1 MPPIKLPIYNNPA
14 PRLPMVSIPLI
25 GLSDIRVVAAEM
37 NEQGEFIIKVES
49 TVESTACHKCKKE
62 AGQGHG
68 YADEPVVVRHLSV
81 FGCPTYIHLRPRRFR
96 CLHCSGEATTTQQV
110 VWRLPRSPHTIA
122 FEEHILLELVNST
135 VEDVSHKE
143 GLGYDAVLG
152 IIDRHIGVKVDWSE
166 FERLGVLGI
175 DEIALKKGHRDYV
188 VVITARLSDGQVK
201 VLAILPNRK
210 KNTVVKFLRSMPKT
224 LRQSIH
230 TVCSDMW
237 QAYISAVKA
246 VLPDT
251 DIVVD
256 RFHVAQKYHQAADKL
271 RAKELKRLKK
281 ELPEEEYKKLK
292 GAMWAF
298 RKKKAD
304 LTDDEAK
311 ILTRL
316 FKQAPKLK
324 LAYHLREKLTAVFEE
339 TLTKKQANEKIK
351 QWRTEVEDSK
361 LTCFNTFLT
370 TLDNHL
376 DEITNYFINRLNS
389 GFVEGLNNKI
399 KVLKRRCY
407 GLLNLNHLFQRLFL
421 DLEGYRLFA

>member
-1 MPPIKLPIYNNPA
+1 MLPIKLPIYNNLA
-14 PRLPMVSIPLI
+14 PQLPLISVPLI
-25 GLSDIRVVAAEM
+25 GLSDIVVKGAEL
-37 NEQGEFIIKVES
+37 NEQGEFIIRVES
-49 TVESTACHKCKKE
+49 EVEGTVCHKCKKE
-62 AGQGHG
+62 ASQGHG
-68 YADEPVVVRHLSV
+68 YADESIVVRHLSV
-81 FGCPTYIHLRPRRFR
+81 FGRPTYIHLRPKRFR
-96 CLHCSGEATTTQQV
+96 CLQCGGAATTTQQV
-110 VWRLPRSPHTIA
+110 AWRLPRSPHTIA

-152 IIDRHIGVKVDWSE
+152 IIDRHIKVRVDWGE
-166 FERLGVLGI
+166 FKRLDVLGI

-210 KNTVVKFLRSMPKT
+210 KKTVVKFLRSIPKP

-237 QAYISAVKA
+237 KAYISAVKI
-246 VLPDT
+246 VLPNA

-281 ELPEEEYKKLK
+281 KLSEKEYKKLK

-304 LTDDEAK
+304 LTDDETK
-311 ILTRL
+311 VLTRL
-316 FKQAPKLK
+316 FKHSPKLK
-324 LAYHLREKLTAVFEE
+324 LAYQLREKLSAIFDDP
-339 TLTKKQANEKIK
+339 LTKKQATEKIK
-351 QWRTEVEDSK
+351 HWRKDVEESE

-370 TLDNHL
+370 TLNNHL
-376 DEITNYFINRLNS
+376 NEITNYFINRFNS

-421 DLEGYRLFA
+421 DLEGYSLFP

>member
-1 MPPIKLPIYNNPA
+1 MTPIKLPIYNKPA
-14 PRLPMVSIPLI
+14 PQLPLVAIPLI
-25 GLSDIRVVAAEM
+25 GVSDIWVKGAEM
-37 NEQGEFIIKVES
+37 SEQGQFIIKVES
-49 TVESTACHKCKKE
+49 TVESTPCHKCKKE
-62 AGQGHG
+62 ASQGHG
-68 YADEPVVVRHLSV
+68 YADEPIVVRHLSV
-81 FGCPTYIHLRPRRFR
+81 FGCPTYIHLRPKRFR
-96 CLHCSGEATTTQQV
+96 CLHCGGKATTTQQV
-110 VWRLPRSPHTIA
+110 TWRLPRSPHTIA

-152 IIDRHIGVKVDWSE
+152 IIDRHIEVSVDWGE

-201 VLAILPNRK
+201 VLTILPNRK
-210 KNTVVKFLRSMPKT
+210 KKTVVKFLCAIPKP
-224 LRQSIH
+224 LRHSIH

-237 QAYISAVKA
+237 QAYINAVKK
-246 VLPDT
+246 VLPQA

-271 RAKELKRLKK
+271 RTKELKRLKK

-304 LTDDEAK
+304 LTDDEAN
-311 ILTRL
+311 ILARL
-316 FKQAPKLK
+316 FKHSPKLK
-324 LAYHLREKLTAVFEE
+324 LTYQLREKLTAIFEE
-339 TLTKKQANEKIK
+339 PLTKAQATEKIK
-351 QWRTEVEDSK
+351 QWRQEVEDSQ
-361 LTCFNTFLT
+361 LTCFNAFLT

-376 DEITNYFINRLNS
+376 NEITNYFINRFNS

-407 GLLNLNHLFQRLFL
+407 GLFNLNHLFQRLFL

>member
-1 MPPIKLPIYNNPA
+1 MSPIKLPIYNSPA
-14 PRLPMVSIPLI
+14 PQLPLISIPLI
-25 GLSDIRVVAAEM
+25 GLSDIVVKGAEL
-37 NEQGEFIIKVES
+37 NEQGEFIIRVES
-49 TVESTACHKCKKE
+49 TVESTPCHKCKKE
-62 AGQGHG
+62 AKQGHG
-68 YADEPVVVRHLSV
+68 YADKPIVVRHLSV
-81 FGCPTYIHLRPRRFR
+81 FGRPTYIHLRPKRFC
-96 CLHCSGEATTTQQV
+96 CLHCGGEATTTQQV
-110 VWRLPRSPHTIA
+110 AWRLPRSPHTIA

-143 GLGYDAVLG
+143 GLSYDAVLG
-152 IIDRHIGVKVDWSE
+152 IIDRHIEVSVNWDE

-175 DEIALKKGHRDYV
+175 DEIALKKGHQDYV

-201 VLAILPNRK
+201 VLAVLPNRK
-210 KNTVVKFLRSMPKT
+210 QKTVVKFLRSIPKS

-237 QAYISAVKA
+237 KAYISAVKK
-246 VLPDT
+246 VLSKAN
-251 DIVVD
+251 IVVD
-256 RFHVAQKYHQAADKL
+256 RFHVARKYHQAADKL
-271 RAKELKRLKK
+271 RIKELKRLKK
-281 ELPEEEYKKLK
+281 ELSEKEYKKLK

-311 ILTRL
+311 VLARL
-316 FKQAPKLK
+316 FKHSPKLE
-324 LAYHLREKLTAVFEE
+324 LAYQLREKLSAIFDEP
-339 TLTKKQANEKIK
+339 LTKKQATEKIK
-351 QWRTEVEDSK
+351 QWRKEVEDSE

-376 DEITNYFINRLNS
+376 NEITNYFINRFNS

>member
-1 MPPIKLPIYNNPA
+1 MSPIKLPIYNNPA
-14 PRLPMVSIPLI
+14 PQLPLISIPLI
-25 GLSDIRVVAAEM
+25 GVSDIVVKGAEL
-37 NEQGEFIIKVES
+37 NEQGEFIIRVES
-49 TVESTACHKCKKE
+49 RVEGTACHQCKQE
-62 AGQGHG
+62 ASQGHG
-68 YADEPVVVRHLSV
+68 YVNEPIVVRHLSI
-81 FGCPTYIHLRPRRFR
+81 FGHPTYIHLRPKRFR
-96 CLHCSGEATTTQQV
+96 CLHCGGEATTTQQV
-110 VWRLPRSPHTIA
+110 AWRLPRSPHTIA
-122 FEEHILLELVNST
+122 FEEHILLALVNST

-143 GLGYDAVLG
+143 SLGYDAVLG
-152 IIDRHIGVKVDWSE
+152 IIDRHIKVSVDWRE
-166 FERLGVLGI
+166 FEYLGVLGI

-188 VVITARLSDGQVK
+188 VVITARLRDGQVK

-210 KNTVVKFLRSMPKT
+210 KKTVVKFLRSIPKP

-237 QAYISAVKA
+237 KAYISAVKI
-246 VLPDT
+246 VLPNA

-256 RFHVAQKYHQAADKL
+256 RFHIAQKYHQAADKL

-281 ELPEEEYKKLK
+281 KLPEKEYKKLK

-311 ILTRL
+311 VLARL
-316 FKQAPKLK
+316 FKHSPKLK
-324 LAYHLREKLTAVFEE
+324 LAYQLREKLSAIFDE
-339 TLTKKQANEKIK
+339 TLTKKQATEKIK
-351 QWRTEVEDSK
+351 QWRKEVEESE

-370 TLDNHL
+370 TLNNHL
-376 DEITNYFINRLNS
+376 NEITNYFINRFNS

-407 GLLNLNHLFQRLFL
+407 GLFNLNHLFQRLFL
-421 DLEGYRLFA
+421 DLEGYKLFA